1 MFKRIG
7 LGLGALCACLSLVS
21 CGGEPKEQT
30 IRVGTIAGPE
40 TQLMEVAKS
49 VAKSCYNL
57 DIKIV
62 TFSDYNMPN
71 TALNDGSIDANMFQ
85 HQSFLDAQIA
95 ARGYKLVAVAK
106 TFIFPM
112 GIYSQKYS
120 QLDHL
125 PLNARIGIPNDPS
138 NEARALLLLQ
148 EAAMLTLAPGKTTN
162 ATLQDVVSNPSQ
174 IQLVPLSAAQLPRA
188 MADLDAAVIN
198 TNYAIPAGLSLRD
211 ALYSEG
217 AASPYAN
224 LLVVRADR
232 EHDPRLQL
240 LVSALHSEGVL
251 AAARRIFGD
260 SAIAA
265 WDKVQP
271 LIPCQSS

>member
-1 MFKRIG
+1 MFRKAL
-7 LGLGALCACLSLVS
+7 LGLGVLCACVMSSS
-21 CGGEPKEQT
+21 CGNGQKSGA
-30 IRVGTIAGPE
+30 IKVGTIAGPE
-40 TQLMEVAKS
+40 TELMQVAKD

-57 DIKIV
+57 DVKII

-71 TALNDGSIDANMFQ
+71 AALNDGSIDANMFQ
-85 HQSFLDAQIA
+85 HQSFLDSQVA
-95 ARGYKLVAVAK
+95 ARGYKLASVTK

-112 GIYSQKYS
+112 GVYSQKYT

-125 PLNARIGIPNDPS
+125 PLNARIAIPSDPS

-148 EAAMLTLAPGKTTN
+148 DAMLITLAPGKTLD
-162 ATLQDVVSNPSQ
+162 ATVQDVVQNPRE
-174 IQLVPLSAAQLPRA
+174 IQLVSLPAAQLPRA
-188 MADLDAAVIN
+188 LTDVDAAVIN

-217 AASPYAN
+217 PASPYAN
-224 LLVVRADR
+224 LLVVRAGR
-232 EHDPRLQL
+232 QNDPRVQQ

-260 SAIAA
+260 SAIPA
-265 WDKVQP
+265 WNKVQP
-271 LIPCQSS
+271 LLPCQSS